1 MCRFVD
7 VVEKIKSSSVESVAN
22 KEFSDFNRYMH
33 IPTEMDNELETA
45 VKRAVDYPKAL
56 ILVCGNSGD
65 GKSHLIG
72 KMMAD
77 GIIKETEFDVY
88 IDATSSDRK
97 GLFANDKLKEK
108 LIPFQDDSI
117 DNGEPYRLIVA
128 INLGVLN
135 DFLKKNQGE
144 FQILAAYIENNRLF
158 DNLPTWKEIE
168 IEKNRQERQEGSFL
182 ISHVDFTEYH
192 RYSLSSDG
200 VGTEFVN
207 ELLSKIIGKTDDNDI
222 YKSFVHICE
231 NCDTKTN
238 CPVYHNYLFLSVNV
252 AAQNYLISLLVK
264 AIIKNGLIPSVRE
277 INDFFYEC
285 IVGNSF
291 EKCQNNVKSIERLKH
306 FIHNNLFWN
315 MFENPTGLL
324 KFVGLEDILNSTH
337 QIIDEKLIRL
347 NLTPSFDTWLS
358 QIATEEEGIFSQIES
373 DIRYCSSNQ
382 AKKYSEAK
390 EEIKRDIF
398 KLYLRFCAMKEEE
411 DDDDYS
417 NFIKYLYYYN
427 TGNVDECENIYD
439 LAIKCFY
446 RWNGRLINNEAK
458 EIDNA
463 VIISGNSE
471 KYCLYKV
478 VELEFVP
485 EREMVPIDSGQAY
498 WKFSNSVKLCFKV
511 QRSEEIFAIDIDY
524 DLYSFMLKVDR
535 GYQPTSFDRRARVKF
550 DSFVRNIA
558 SIADGEIHIFSYLD
572 GGHRYRIKKNFIGK
586 YIFEEER

>member
-1 MCRFVD
+1 MCRFVE
-7 VVEKIKSSSVESVAN
+7 VLEKIKSSSVESVAN
-22 KEFSDFNRYMH
+22 KEFSDFNKYMH
-33 IPTEMDNELETA
+33 IPTEMDNELEAA
-45 VKRAVDYPKAL
+45 VRRAAEYPKAL

-72 KMMAD
+72 KMIAD

-108 LIPFQDDSI
+108 LVPFQDDFI
-117 DNGEPYRLIVA
+117 DNGESYRLIVA

-135 DFLKKNQGE
+135 DFLKKSEGKY
-144 FQILAAYIENNRLF
+144 QIFVTYIENNRLF

-168 IEKNRQERQEGSFL
+168 MEKNRQKKQEGNFL
-182 ISHVDFTEYH
+182 ISHVDFTDYH
-192 RYSLSSDG
+192 RYSLSSVG
-200 VGTEFVN
+200 VGTEFIN
-207 ELLSKIIGKTDDNDI
+207 ELLLKIIGKTEDNKI
-222 YKSFVHICE
+222 YKNFVHICN

-238 CPVYHNYLFLSVNV
+238 CPVYHNYLYLSDY
-252 AAQNYLISLLVK
+252 AAVKDYVISVLVK

-291 EKCQNNVKSIERLKH
+291 EKCQNNGKPIERLNH

-315 MFENPTGLL
+315 LFENPTGLL
-324 KFVGLEDILNSTH
+324 KYVALEDILNSTH

-358 QIATEEEGIFSQIES
+358 QIAAEEEGIFSQIES
-373 DIRYCSSNQ
+373 DIRYCSSKQ
-382 AKKYSEAK
+382 AKKYNAVL
-390 EEIKRDIF
+390 EEIKSDIF
-398 KLYLRFCAMKEEE
+398 KLYLRFSAVREDRKE
-411 DDDDYS
+411 DDYR

-427 TGNVDECENIYD
+427 TGNLDECENIYD
-439 LAIKCFY
+439 LAVKCFY
-446 RWNGRLINNEAK
+446 RWNGRLINSEAE

-463 VIISGNSE
+463 VIISSSSE

-485 EREMVPIDSGQAY
+485 ENEMVSVDSGQAY

-535 GYQPTSFDRRARVKF
+535 GYQPTSSDRRARVKF
-550 DSFVRNIA
+550 DSFVRSIA
-558 SIADGEIHIFSYLD
+558 SMAEGEIHIFSYLD
-572 GGHRYRIKKNFIGK
+572 GGHRYRIKKNFMGK
-586 YIFEEER
+586 YTFEEER

>member
-1 MCRFVD
+1 MCRFVE
-7 VVEKIKSSSVESVAN
+7 VLEKIKSSSVESVAN
-22 KEFSDFNRYMH
+22 KEFSDFNKYMH
-33 IPTEMDNELETA
+33 IPTEMDNELEAA
-45 VKRAVDYPKAL
+45 VRRAAEYPKAL

-72 KMMAD
+72 KMIAD

-108 LIPFQDDSI
+108 LVPFQDDFI
-117 DNGEPYRLIVA
+117 DNGESYRLIVA

-135 DFLKKNQGE
+135 DFLKKSEGKY
-144 FQILAAYIENNRLF
+144 QIFVAYIENNRLF

-168 IEKNRQERQEGSFL
+168 MEKNRQKKQEGNFL
-182 ISHVDFTEYH
+182 ISHVDFTDYH
-192 RYSLSSDG
+192 RYSLSSVG
-200 VGTEFVN
+200 VGTEFIN
-207 ELLSKIIGKTDDNDI
+207 ELLLKIIGKTEDNKI
-222 YKSFVHICE
+222 YKNFVHICN

-238 CPVYHNYLFLSVNV
+238 CPVYHNYLYLSDY
-252 AAQNYLISLLVK
+252 AAVKDYVISVLVK

-291 EKCQNNVKSIERLKH
+291 EKCQNNRKPIERLNH

-315 MFENPTGLL
+315 LFENPTGLL
-324 KFVGLEDILNSTH
+324 KYVALEDILNSTH

-358 QIATEEEGIFSQIES
+358 QIAAEEEGIFSQIES
-373 DIRYCSSNQ
+373 DIRYCSSKQ
-382 AKKYSEAK
+382 AKKYNAVL
-390 EEIKRDIF
+390 EEIKSDIF
-398 KLYLRFCAMKEEE
+398 KLYLRFSAVREDRKE
-411 DDDDYS
+411 DDYR

-427 TGNVDECENIYD
+427 TGNLDECENIYD
-439 LAIKCFY
+439 LAVKCFY
-446 RWNGRLINNEAK
+446 RWNGRLINSEAE

-463 VIISGNSE
+463 VIISSSSE

-485 EREMVPIDSGQAY
+485 ENEMVSVDSGQAY

-535 GYQPTSFDRRARVKF
+535 GYQPTSSDRRARVKF
-550 DSFVRNIA
+550 DSFVRSIA
-558 SIADGEIHIFSYLD
+558 SMAEGEIHIFSYLD
-572 GGHRYRIKKNFIGK
+572 GGHRYRIKKNFMGK
-586 YIFEEER
+586 YTFEEER

>member
-1 MCRFVD
+1 MCRFVE
-7 VVEKIKSSSVESVAN
+7 VLEKIKSSSVESVAN
-22 KEFSDFNRYMH
+22 KEFSDFNKYMH
-33 IPTEMDNELETA
+33 ISTEMDNELEMA
-45 VKRAVDYPKAL
+45 VRRAAEYPKAL

-108 LIPFQDDSI
+108 LVPFQDDFI
-117 DNGEPYRLIVA
+117 DNGESYRLIVA

-135 DFLKKNQGE
+135 DFLKKSEGKY
-144 FQILAAYIENNRLF
+144 QIFVTYIENNRLF

-168 IEKNRQERQEGSFL
+168 MEKNRQKKQEGNFL
-182 ISHVDFTEYH
+182 ISHVDFTDYH
-192 RYSLSSDG
+192 RYSLSSVG
-200 VGTEFVN
+200 VGTEFIN
-207 ELLSKIIGKTDDNDI
+207 ELLLKIIGKTEDNNI
-222 YKSFVHICE
+222 YKNFVHICN

-238 CPVYHNYLFLSVNV
+238 CPVYHNYLYLSDNV
-252 AAQNYLISLLVK
+252 AVKDYVISVLVK

-291 EKCQNNVKSIERLKH
+291 EKCQNNGKPIERLNH

-315 MFENPTGLL
+315 LFENPVGLL
-324 KFVGLEDILNSTH
+324 KYVAFEDILNSTH

-358 QIATEEEGIFSQIES
+358 QIAVEEEGIFSQIES
-373 DIRYCSSNQ
+373 DIRYCSSKQ
-382 AKKYSEAK
+382 AKKYNAVL
-390 EEIKRDIF
+390 EEIKSDIF
-398 KLYLRFCAMKEEE
+398 KLYLRFSAVREDRKE
-411 DDDDYS
+411 DDYR

-427 TGNVDECENIYD
+427 TGNLDECENIYD
-439 LAIKCFY
+439 LAVKCFY
-446 RWNGRLINNEAK
+446 RWNGRLINSEAE

-463 VIISGNSE
+463 VIISSSSE

-485 EREMVPIDSGQAY
+485 ENEMVSVDSGQAY

-535 GYQPTSFDRRARVKF
+535 GYQPTSSDRRARVKF
-550 DSFVRNIA
+550 DSFVRSIA
-558 SIADGEIHIFSYLD
+558 SMAEGEIHIFSYLD
-572 GGHRYRIKKNFIGK
+572 GGHRYRIKKNFMGK
-586 YIFEEER
+586 YTFEEER

>member
-1 MCRFVD
+1 M
-7 VVEKIKSSSVESVAN
+7 
-22 KEFSDFNRYMH
+22 
-33 IPTEMDNELETA
+33 
-45 VKRAVDYPKAL
+45 
-56 ILVCGNSGD
+56 
-65 GKSHLIG
+65 
-72 KMMAD
+72 
-77 GIIKETEFDVY
+77 
-88 IDATSSDRK
+88 
-97 GLFANDKLKEK
+97 
-108 LIPFQDDSI
+108 
-117 DNGEPYRLIVA
+117 
-128 INLGVLN
+128 
-135 DFLKKNQGE
+135 
-144 FQILAAYIENNRLF
+144 
-158 DNLPTWKEIE
+158 
-168 IEKNRQERQEGSFL
+168 
-182 ISHVDFTEYH
+182 
-192 RYSLSSDG
+192 
-200 VGTEFVN
+200 
-207 ELLSKIIGKTDDNDI
+207 
-222 YKSFVHICE
+222 
-231 NCDTKTN
+231 
-238 CPVYHNYLFLSVNV
+238 
-252 AAQNYLISLLVK
+252 ISLLVK

-398 KLYLRFCAMKEEE
+398 KLYLRFCAMKEE

-511 QRSEEIFAIDIDY
+511 QRSGEIFSIDIDY

>member
-1 MCRFVD
+1 MCRFVE
-7 VVEKIKSSSVESVAN
+7 VLEKIKSSSVESVAN
-22 KEFSDFNRYMH
+22 KEFSDFNKYMH
-33 IPTEMDNELETA
+33 IPTEMDNELEAA
-45 VKRAVDYPKAL
+45 VRRAAEYPKAL

-72 KMMAD
+72 KMIAD

-108 LIPFQDDSI
+108 LVPFQDDFI
-117 DNGEPYRLIVA
+117 DNGESYRLIVA

-135 DFLKKNQGE
+135 DFLKKSEGKY
-144 FQILAAYIENNRLF
+144 QIFVAYIENNRLF

-168 IEKNRQERQEGSFL
+168 MEKNRQKKQEGNFL
-182 ISHVDFTEYH
+182 ISHVDFTDYH
-192 RYSLSSDG
+192 RYSLSSVG
-200 VGTEFVN
+200 VGTEFIN
-207 ELLSKIIGKTDDNDI
+207 ELLLKIIGKTEDNKI
-222 YKSFVHICE
+222 YKNFVHICN

-238 CPVYHNYLFLSVNV
+238 CPVYHNYLYLSDY
-252 AAQNYLISLLVK
+252 AAVKDYVISVLVK

-291 EKCQNNVKSIERLKH
+291 EKCQNNGKPIERLNH

-315 MFENPTGLL
+315 LFENPTGLL
-324 KFVGLEDILNSTH
+324 KYVALEDILNSTH

-358 QIATEEEGIFSQIES
+358 QIAAEEEGIFSQIES
-373 DIRYCSSNQ
+373 DIRYCSSKQ
-382 AKKYSEAK
+382 AKKYNAVL
-390 EEIKRDIF
+390 EEIKSDIF
-398 KLYLRFCAMKEEE
+398 KLYLRFSAVREDRKE
-411 DDDDYS
+411 DDYR

-427 TGNVDECENIYD
+427 TGNLDECENIYD
-439 LAIKCFY
+439 LAVKCFY
-446 RWNGRLINNEAK
+446 RWNGRLINSEAE

-463 VIISGNSE
+463 VIISSSSE

-485 EREMVPIDSGQAY
+485 ENEMVSVDSGQAY

-535 GYQPTSFDRRARVKF
+535 GYQPTSSDRRARVKF
-550 DSFVRNIA
+550 DSFVRSIA
-558 SIADGEIHIFSYLD
+558 SMAEGEIHIFSYLD
-572 GGHRYRIKKNFIGK
+572 GGHRYRIKKNFMGK
-586 YIFEEER
+586 YTFEEER